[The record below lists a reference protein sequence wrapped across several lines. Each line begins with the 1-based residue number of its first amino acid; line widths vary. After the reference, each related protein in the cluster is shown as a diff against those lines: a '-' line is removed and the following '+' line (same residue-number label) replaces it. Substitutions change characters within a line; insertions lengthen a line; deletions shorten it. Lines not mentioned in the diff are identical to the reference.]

1 MRRRVGRETQGSS
14 EQGRWEVSA
23 SQVADT
29 VPPAPPCD
37 VCRGTGRKKLFAR
50 IRNAQG
56 YRVLTLV
63 GDEMCVCEARR
74 IVATK
79 EVRRDHA

>member
-1 MRRRVGRETQGSS
+1 MTAAE
-14 EQGRWEVSA
+14 
-23 SQVADT
+23 QVADT